1 MSSSP
6 LQLSRSGSS
15 PVASSDVP
23 PTPADELAGG
33 AHTPSQRSTPAGLSP
48 AGSALRSPSL
58 RSAATPGAMS
68 SPLSLLR
75 TPSQRSRATPSSIGR
90 SDMGRS
96 DMGRSQGSHRS
107 AGMPSD
113 DFGDSGSSGPNTTIW
128 GTNVSVQE
136 TQKGLRAFFDNFV
149 DEASPTDR
157 PFYHE

>member
-1 MSSSP
+1 MDGSSP

-15 PVASSDVP
+15 PIASSEVP
-23 PTPADELAGG
+23 PTPADELAGN
-33 AHTPSQRSTPAGLSP
+33 ATPSQRSLRSTPVGLSP
-48 AGSALRSPSL
+48 ATPSM
-58 RSAATPGAMS
+58 RSAATPGNMS

-96 DMGRSQGSHRS
+96 QGSVRSQRS
-107 AGMPSD
+107 ALQSD
-113 DFGDSGSSGPNTTIW
+113 DLGESSGPNTTIW

-136 TQKGLRAFFDNFV
+136 TQKGFRAFFDGFY
-149 DEASPTDR
+149 DENNPTDR